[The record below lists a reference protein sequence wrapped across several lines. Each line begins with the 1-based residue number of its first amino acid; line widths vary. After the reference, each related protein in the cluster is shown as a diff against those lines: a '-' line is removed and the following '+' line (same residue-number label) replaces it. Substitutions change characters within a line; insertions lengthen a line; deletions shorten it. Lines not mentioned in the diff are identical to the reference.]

1 MEKEF
6 LNAEPDFD
14 CSWLPEDLEQ
24 PDSIASEDLQTA
36 INVFCDEVKEF
47 LCSRCPEHDPQIKAA
62 LRHGRSFREIYDMTH
77 DCPKSMKTLAMI
89 ITDWIVDV
97 FFYQLLED
105 VYKSLD
111 VSWMPEDVRRMLQS
125 PEKTD
130 IPRRIEAMRRLRE
143 KWKTVPEFAGIG
155 TILKLAGD
163 VDMRDWDEKYLKEA
177 EAA

>member
-14 CSWLPEDLEQ
+14 YSWLPADIED
-24 PDSIASEDLQTA
+24 PDGIGSEDIQTA
-36 INVFCDEVKEF
+36 INAFCDEAKEF

-62 LRHGRSFREIYDMTH
+62 LRHGQSFHQIYSLTH
-77 DCPKSMKTLAMI
+77 DCPRQLKELVWL
-89 ITDWIVDV
+89 ITDWIGDV

-105 VYKSLD
+105 VYKGLD
-111 VSWMPEDVRRMLQS
+111 VSWMPEDARQMLQS

-143 KWKTVPEFAGIG
+143 KWQTVPKPAVI
-155 TILKLAGD
+155 TDILKLAGR
-163 VDMRDWDEKYLKEA
+163 VDMRDWDAKRLNEA